1 MGGKTGT
8 TTSSVQIPP
17 EVLARYNAVNAQAQK
32 TAATPFQQYST
43 DPNAFVAPL
52 NEQQQAGINNI
63 NQQANAAQPGYQAG
77 MNTTGSA
84 INQINAGQN
93 VAQPYFGGAQ
103 TIAAGAIPQYQQA
116 AGLAGAA
123 MTPLQQ
129 ATYAAQPGYQAA
141 QAGTMAAGAGT
152 GQTIGQLGNISQGYN
167 APNYQ
172 AGVAGYMNP
181 FLQNAM
187 GSTAAMMQNQNQQ
200 QQNQLQGNAISSG
213 AFGGDRGNI
222 AQAALMGQQNLA
234 MGQTLG
240 QMANTGY
247 QSAAQNYMS
256 GLGAQA
262 GIAGQQGAMYGQMG
276 NLANQYGQLG
286 GQAQQALINAGQAQ
300 QAGAANIA
308 NIAGQGMN
316 AAGQYGALGTA
327 AQNAALQGV
336 PLSLAAG
343 AQQGA
348 LGAGAQTA
356 GLQGAQAQVG
366 AGTLGQQTTQAGL
379 SALYNQ
385 FQQQQ
390 AYPFQ
395 VSQFLANIAEGT
407 GALSGSTTTTT
418 GPQSWFSDARLKED
432 IKQVGTADNG
442 LPIYNFKYKGD
453 PTEQTHIGYMAQDV
467 EKVHPEAVGESN
479 GFKTVNYEKA
489 SRPAH
494 YSGGVVANSEGGVV
508 SPMHMREGYFDGGDV
523 VSPYDLSAILASQKQ
538 SYAPFQQGG
547 LYGSSPAGTPGGKGV
562 VPAANLPVGHLAV
575 ANPARTQQGD
585 TFMGDVQNAENIGD
599 RIAKA
604 NQYRKDIIGNP
615 ATPAKPAVPANPQT
629 GDAAQPAVPA
639 QPATGIQ
646 GLWADINPPQA
657 QKRGGIVAYADGGD
671 VEPYQ
676 ADDPMSQVVSDTDK
690 DKNHQL
696 MTAQNPTGQGS
707 STFGDISKLV
717 GTGTTIAGIPNLV
730 SGIGTA
736 ASTVGSGIG
745 SLLAALALKDGGV
758 AENREHH
765 DGSEGNVVGDSTSND
780 QPKITPDYVR
790 DVAAKSAVNAGIDPT
805 RPLQIGQMESGFN
818 YNAVADDHSSFGPWQ
833 MHYGNMSEKYPHGG
847 LGDIFTKETGY
858 DLRDPNVR
866 SDPKAIQANADWV
879 ANYMAK
885 NGDSAWSTARQLDSK
900 NTQANVAS
908 QSNNAPAESAP
919 KDNGILSTLGNMFGI
934 GSAQAQEAPKPGQK
948 SLGDTL
954 MSEQFLI
961 PLLSGIGTMAG
972 SNSRYLG
979 AAILQGIGGGAKAY
993 EDVQSNLA
1001 SRGLTG
1007 AQTNVENTVA
1017 ASNAQQISQNDRHL
1031 DPFTKTEIIDMPNN
1045 KTMTLQ
1051 EYRAAG
1057 SPPTRSMVAAGI
1069 LQNNMAG
1076 ISAQPAP
1083 NQAAP
1088 PPAQNAPAA
1097 APAVAP
1103 AAPSIVSTPLPP
1115 PAAETPAATPFSVGN
1130 AGKMQLQKDNDI
1142 FNNSAPTVRTPLL
1155 ADSTAA
1161 EKKIYDEANNA
1172 HDMGMTLN
1180 NLTSRI
1186 LAEPDTGVAS
1196 PGVINA
1202 LKSHAANTYNN
1213 LMATIGHPEMAV
1225 AGQDLN
1231 NAAVIDK
1238 IHTGLGFL
1246 TTTNA
1251 DQNSRE
1257 ALQAAFA
1264 GTPGTQ
1270 MTKAAALDVVTSMYV
1285 AKQRALD
1292 QQKYLQEWKNQAAQ
1306 NQDTGGQ
1313 YLAQNAQAAF
1323 RQDHNDT
1330 SYQLEKHNLR
1340 NLLGPI
1346 DQNGNPIM
1354 NKGVPLPAPSA
1365 LDKNGNPVKLF
1376 DLAAN
1381 PTLSKYGDKTPQLVE
1396 KYAKSPYL
1404 SRYISNQ

>member
-8 TTSSVQIPP
+8 TTSSVAIPP
-17 EVLARYNAVNAQAQK
+17 EVLARYNAVNTQAQA
-32 TAATPFQQYST
+32 TAGTPFQQYST

-52 NEQQQAGINNI
+52 NQQQQAGIQNI
-63 NQQANAAQPGYQAG
+63 NQQANAAQPA
-77 MNTTGSA
+77 
-84 INQINAGQN
+84 
-93 VAQPYFGGAQ
+93 
-103 TIAAGAIPQYQQA
+103 YQQA
-116 AGLAGAA
+116 YDVTQGGINQVQGAQNIAQPAYMAGLAGTAA
-123 MTPLQQ
+123 AYQGYTPQ
-129 ATYAAQPGYQAA
+129 GYQ
-141 QAGTMAAGAGT
+141 
-152 GQTIGQLGNISQGYN
+152 QGVQN
-167 APNYQ
+167 
-172 AGVAGYMNP
+172 YMNP
-181 FLQNAM
+181 FVNQAMGATAAQLQNI
-187 GSTAAMMQNQNQQ
+187 NQQ
-200 QQNQLQGNAISSG
+200 QQQQLKGNAITQG
-213 AFGGDRGNI
+213 AFGGDRSNL
-222 AQAALMGQQNLA
+222 AQDALINQQNLA
-234 MGQTLG
+234 SGQTLG
-240 QMANTGY
+240 QMASQGY
-247 QSAAQNYMS
+247 QSAAQNYLS
-256 GLGAQA
+256 GLGAQGQLA
-262 GIAGQQGAMYGQMG
+262 NQMGSLGAGQQA
-276 NLANQYGQLG
+276 
-286 GQAQQALINAGQAQ
+286 
-300 QAGAANIA
+300 
-308 NIAGQGMN
+308 
-316 AAGQYGALGTA
+316 
-327 AQNAALQGV
+327 AALQGV
-336 PLSLAAG
+336 PLTYAG
-343 AQQGA
+343 ASQLGT

-366 AGTLGQQTTQAGL
+366 AGTLGQQTTQAGQ

-395 VSQFLANIAEGT
+395 VAQFLANIAEGT

-418 GPQSWFSDARLKED
+418 APQSWFSSDARLKED
-432 IKQVGTADNG
+432 IKRVGTAKNG
-442 LPIYNFKYKGD
+442 LPIYTFKYKGD
-453 PTEQTHIGYMAQDV
+453 DTEQTHTGYMAQDV
-467 EKVHPEAVGESN
+467 EKIHPEAVGESH
-479 GFKTVNYEKA
+479 GFKTVNYEQA
-489 SRPAH
+489 SKPVHRA
-494 YSGGVVANSEGGVV
+494 SGGATNSEGGVV
-508 SPMHMREGYFDGGDV
+508 APQHAAEGYFNGGDV
-523 VSPYDLSAILASQKQ
+523 VSPYDISAILASQQQ
-538 SYAPFQQGG
+538 SYAPFAKGG
-547 LYGSSPAGTPGGKGV
+547 IYGGSPAGTPGGKGV
-562 VPAANLPVGHLAV
+562 VPAANLPVAHLGI
-575 ANPARTQQGD
+575 ANPARAQQGD
-585 TFMGDVQNAENIGD
+585 TLMGDVQGAMNIGD
-599 RIAKA
+599 TIKKA
-604 NQYRKDIIGNP
+604 NDYRKDIVGHP
-615 ATPAKPAVPANPQT
+615 AAPAQAAIPADPKT
-629 GDAAQPAVPA
+629 GAAAVAAVPA
-639 QPATGIQ
+639 QNATGLEWLKTLGQPQ
-646 GLWADINPPQA
+646 GQA
-657 QKRGGIVAYADGGD
+657 HGGVVGYTDGGG

-676 ADDPMSQVVSDTDK
+676 TDDPMSQVVSDTEK
-690 DKNHQL
+690 DKSQHGL
-696 MTAQNPTGQGS
+696 MTAQNPTGQSS
-707 STFGDISKLV
+707 STLGDISKIAAIPGEISGL
-717 GTGTTIAGIPNLV
+717 GTM
-730 SGIGTA
+730 
-736 ASTVGSGIG
+736 ASTIGSGVGAAASGIG
-745 SLLAALALKDGGV
+745 SFLSSLGPFTFALKDGGV
-758 AENREHH
+758 AEHREHH
-765 DGSEGNVVGDSTSND
+765 ATLGTVTGDPAPDD
-780 QPKITPDYVR
+780 QTEITPDYVR
-790 DVAAKSAVNAGIDPT
+790 DIAAKSAVKAGIDPT
-805 RPLQIGQMESGFN
+805 RPLQIGQLESAFN
-818 YNAVADDHSSFGPWQ
+818 HNAVGDEGSSFGPWQ
-833 MHYGNMSEKYPHGG
+833 MHYGNMSEKYPNGG
-847 LGDIFTKETGY
+847 LGDVFTKETGY

-866 SDPKAIQANADWV
+866 SDPKAIQANSDWV

-993 EDVQSNLA
+993 EDVQQNLA

-1017 ASNAQQISQNDRHL
+1017 ASNAQQVAQNDRHL
-1031 DPFTKTEIIDMPNN
+1031 DPLTKTEIIDMPNN
-1045 KTMTLQ
+1045 KTMTRQ
-1051 EYRAAG
+1051 EYLAAG

-1069 LQNNMAG
+1069 LQSNMSG

-1202 LKSHAANTYNN
+1202 LKSHAADTYNN

-1365 LDKNGNPVKLF
+1365 SDKNGNPVKLF

>member
-8 TTSSVQIPP
+8 TTSSVAIPP
-17 EVLARYNAVNAQAQK
+17 EVLARYSAVNTQAQA
-32 TAATPFQQYST
+32 TATQPFQQYST
-43 DPNAFVAPL
+43 DPSAFVAPL
-52 NEQQQAGINNI
+52 NQEQNAATAQT
-63 NQQANAAQPGYQAG
+63 NQYANAAQP
-77 MNTTGSA
+77 A
-84 INQINAGQN
+84 IN
-93 VAQPYFGGAQ
+93 
-103 TIAAGAIPQYQQA
+103 
-116 AGLAGAA
+116 
-123 MTPLQQ
+123 
-129 ATYAAQPGYQAA
+129 YAE
-141 QAGTMAAGAGT
+141 
-152 GQTIGQLGNISQGYN
+152 QGYT
-167 APNYQ
+167 PEGFQ
-172 AGVAGYMNP
+172 QGVQGYMNP

-187 GSTAAMMQNQNQQ
+187 GSTAAQMNNVNQQ
-200 QQNQLQGNAISSG
+200 QQQQLLGTAIQQG
-213 AFGGDRGNI
+213 AFGGDRGNV
-222 AQAALMGQQNLA
+222 AQAALMNQQNLA
-234 MGQTLG
+234 EGQTLG
-240 QMANTGY
+240 NMASQGF
-247 QSAAQNYMS
+247 QSAAQNYQT
-256 GLGAQA
+256 GLGQ
-262 GIAGQQGAMYGQMG
+262 I
-276 NLANQYGQLG
+276 
-286 GQAQQALINAGQAQ
+286 
-300 QAGAANIA
+300 
-308 NIAGQGMN
+308 
-316 AAGQYGALGTA
+316 GALGV
-327 AQNAALQGV
+327 QG
-336 PLSLAAG
+336 
-343 AQQGA
+343 QQ
-348 LGAGAQTA
+348 A
-356 GLQGAQAQVG
+356 GLQGAQAMMG
-366 AGTLGQQTTQAGL
+366 AGTLGQQTTQAGQ

-395 VSQFLANIAEGT
+395 VAQFLANIAEGT

-418 GPQSWFSDARLKED
+418 APQSFFSDARLKED
-432 IKQVGTADNG
+432 IKRVGTAKNG
-442 LPIYNFKYKGD
+442 LPIYTFKYKGD
-453 PTEQTHIGYMAQDV
+453 DTEQTHTGYMAQDV
-467 EKVHPEAVGESN
+467 EKIHPEAVGESH
-479 GFKTVNYEKA
+479 GYKTVDYDKA
-489 SRPAH
+489 SEPVHRAF
-494 YSGGVVANSEGGVV
+494 GGATNSEGGVV
-508 SPMHMREGYFDGGDV
+508 APQHAAEGYFNGGDV
-523 VSPYDLSAILASQKQ
+523 VSPYDLSAILASQRQ

-562 VPAANLPVGHLAV
+562 VPAANLPVAHLGI
-575 ANPARTQQGD
+575 ANPARAQQGD
-585 TFMGDVQNAENIGD
+585 TLMGDVQGAMNIGD
-599 RIAKA
+599 TIKKA
-604 NQYRKDIIGNP
+604 NDYRKDIVGQP
-615 ATPAKPAVPANPQT
+615 AQAAKAAVPAS
-629 GDAAQPAVPA
+629 GDTPAQAAVAAQPS
-639 QPATGIQ
+639 TGMYGFGDFLKTLGQ
-646 GLWADINPPQA
+646 PQA
-657 QKRGGIVAYADGGD
+657 SAHGGVVGYADGGS

-676 ADDPMSQVVSDTDK
+676 TDDPMSQVVSDTEK
-690 DKNHQL
+690 DKGQHGL
-696 MTAQNPTGQGS
+696 MTAQNPTGQSS
-707 STFGDISKLV
+707 STLGDISKIAAIPGEISGL
-717 GTGTTIAGIPNLV
+717 GTM
-730 SGIGTA
+730 
-736 ASTVGSGIG
+736 ASTIGSGVGAAASGIG
-745 SLLAALALKDGGV
+745 SFLSSLGPFTFALKDGGV
-758 AENREHH
+758 AEHREHH
-765 DGSEGNVVGDSTSND
+765 ATLGTVTGDPAPDD
-780 QPKITPDYVR
+780 QTEITPDYVR
-790 DVAAKSAVNAGIDPT
+790 DIAAKSAVKAGIDPT
-805 RPLQIGQMESGFN
+805 RPLQIGQLESAFN
-818 YNAVADDHSSFGPWQ
+818 HNAVGDEGSSFGPWQ
-833 MHYGNMSEKYPHGG
+833 MHYGNMSEKYPNGG
-847 LGDIFTKETGY
+847 LGDVFTKETGY

-866 SDPKAIQANADWV
+866 SDPKAIQANSDWV

-993 EDVQSNLA
+993 EDVQQNLA

-1017 ASNAQQISQNDRHL
+1017 ASNAQQVAQNDRHL
-1031 DPFTKTEIIDMPNN
+1031 DPLTKTEIIDMPNN
-1045 KTMTLQ
+1045 KTMTRQ
-1051 EYRAAG
+1051 EYLAAG

-1069 LQNNMAG
+1069 LQSNMSG

-1202 LKSHAANTYNN
+1202 LKSHAADTYNN

-1365 LDKNGNPVKLF
+1365 SDKNGNPVKLF